1 MISMV
6 RIDDRLIHGQVAVVW
21 SKQLGI
27 SRIVVAGDKI
37 ASNEMQVSALKMAAP
52 NGVKAFVLPVQKA
65 VGLLN
70 DPRSAN
76 MKILVVSNN
85 PKDVYELLQGITEKP
100 LLNLA
105 NYGRI
110 GGGALSDKERI
121 SDSVYL
127 KEDDKEIFK
136 KIFDM
141 GYDFEYQPLPGDL
154 KQSLKAMLGG
164 K

>member
-6 RIDDRLIHGQVAVVW
+6 RIDDRLIHGQVAVMW

-27 SRIVVAGDKI
+27 SRIIVASDKI
-37 ASNEMQVSALKMAAP
+37 AANEMQVNALKMAAP
-52 NGVKAFVLPVQKA
+52 AGIKAFIMPIKKA
-65 VGLLN
+65 VDLLN
-70 DPRSAN
+70 DPRAAS
-76 MKILVVSNN
+76 MKILVLSNN
-85 PKDVYELLQGITEKP
+85 PKDIYEVLQGINEKP

-110 GGGALSDKERI
+110 GGALSDKQKLAET
-121 SDSVYL
+121 VYVTE
-127 KEDDKEIFK
+127 EDEEVFK

-141 GYDFEYQPLPGDL
+141 GYDFEYQPLPSDT
-154 KQSLKAMLGG
+154 KQSLKELLGG